1 MSVKIRI
8 SYNTDEELTGVI
20 RLLSPWVKSYKV
32 SKKQKGKFKN
42 AYIEF
47 CDTVMRMHE
56 PGKT

>member
-8 SYNTDEELTGVI
+8 SYNTDEELTRVI
-20 RLLSPWVKSYKV
+20 RLLSPCVKSYKV

-47 CDTVMRMHE
+47 SDTVMCAYE
-56 PGKT
+56 K